1 MPQLD
6 VSTFPSQIFWVLVGF
21 LLVYIFMSTV
31 VTPALKGTLDRRDN
45 HVDTIVKSIEKF
57 KTEAEKLKD
66 DAEYSLESARRKIRD
81 EEDKLESTLRQKSEK
96 EREKLRSVFI
106 QTSQQSVHELD
117 DNAHSVVSE
126 LSENLDEIVLVA
138 EKKISLEKNS

>member
-6 VSTFPSQIFWVLVGF
+6 VSTFSSQIFWVLVGF
-21 LLVYIFMSTV
+21 WLVYIFMSTV
-31 VTPALKGTLDRRDN
+31 VAPALKGTLDKRDS
-45 HVDTIVKSIEKF
+45 HVDTIVKSIEKI
-57 KTEAEKLKD
+57 KTEAEKLEN

>member
-1 MPQLD
+1 
-6 VSTFPSQIFWVLVGF
+6 
-21 LLVYIFMSTV
+21 MSTV
-31 VTPALKGTLDRRDN
+31 VAPALKGTLDKRDS
-45 HVDTIVKSIEKF
+45 HVDTIVKSIEKI
-57 KTEAEKLKD
+57 KTEAEKLEN